1 MKGWQIISY
10 VIQKPVY
17 PSGLSGGGEDLQAGS
32 AALRPEL
39 RLVLC
44 LDSPHISYKNLG
56 SFLCCKVQLIYFKQ

>member
-1 MKGWQIISY
+1 MKGWHIISY

-17 PSGLSGGGEDLQAGS
+17 PSGLSGGGEGLQAGS

-56 SFLCCKVQLIYFKQ
+56 SF